1 MANTMLHHRSP
12 RRLGDG
18 ALRALFAATVFL
30 FSAGATAQTYPV
42 RPIRLIVPFA
52 PGGGNDIV
60 GRILA
65 EALTQPLGQTV
76 VVENRPGAGSVVGTE
91 IAAKATP
98 DGYTLF
104 LGNIGLAFTV
114 ALYRK
119 LPYDPQRD
127 LAPVSLLVDQ
137 PNIMVASPALPAQN
151 FKDFIALARATPGK
165 LTYGSAGTG
174 SGTHLAM
181 ELICL
186 TNKVQLIHVPYK
198 GTGPALTAL
207 LGNEIS
213 VFLSTFA
220 SALPH
225 VKSGKLR
232 SFGVT
237 TAKRAETLPDVPTIA
252 EAGMPGFEYSTWY
265 GLLVP
270 AGTPRTIIEKLHA
283 TTLELLKSA
292 EVKQRYRAQGM
303 DVTPST
309 AAEFAAKIKSETDK
323 WVRVV
328 RAANIPQQ

>member
-1 MANTMLHHRSP
+1 VAETQRHRLPVRMSHA
-12 RRLGDG
+12 
-18 ALRALFAATVFL
+18 ALRVAFAACLLL
-30 FSAGATAQTYPV
+30 FSAVVPAQSYPV

-52 PGGGNDIV
+52 PGGGNDIA
-60 GRILA
+60 GRIFA
-65 EALTQPLGQTV
+65 DALTQSLGQTV
-76 VVENRPGAGSVVGTE
+76 IVENRPGAGSVVGTE

-114 ALYRK
+114 ALYKK
-119 LPYDPQRD
+119 LPYDPVRD

-137 PNIMVASPALPAQN
+137 PNIMVASPALTAQT
-151 FKDFIALARATPGK
+151 FKEFVALARANPGK

-186 TNKVQLIHVPYK
+186 TNKIQLIHVPYK
-198 GTGPALTAL
+198 GTGPAVTAL

-237 TAKRAETLPDVPTIA
+237 SARRAETLPDVPTIA
-252 EAGMPGFEYSTWY
+252 EAGMPGFEYTTWY

-270 AGTPRTIIEKLHA
+270 AGTPRAIVDKLNA
-283 TTLELLKSA
+283 TTRSLLASA
-292 EVKQRYRAQGM
+292 DIRQRYRAQGM
-303 DVTPST
+303 DVTPSSPS
-309 AAEFAAKIKSETDK
+309 EFAAKIKTETDK

>member
-1 MANTMLHHRSP
+1 MVYDS
-12 RRLGDG
+12 
-18 ALRALFAATVFL
+18 LRAAVIACLLL
-30 FSAGATAQTYPV
+30 FSAVASAQSYPV
-42 RPIRLIVPFA
+42 RPVRLIVPFA
-52 PGGGNDIV
+52 PGGGNDIA

-65 EALTQPLGQTV
+65 DALTQSLGQTI

-91 IAAKATP
+91 IAARATP

-119 LPYDPQRD
+119 LPYDPIRD

-151 FKDFIALARATPGK
+151 FKELIALARATPGK

-198 GTGPALTAL
+198 GTGPAVTAL
-207 LGNEIS
+207 LGTELS

-237 TAKRAETLPDVPTIA
+237 SAKRAETLPDVPTIA
-252 EAGMPGFEYSTWY
+252 EAGMPGFEYTTWY

-270 AGTPRTIIEKLHA
+270 AGTVRPIIEKLHA
-283 TTLELLKSA
+283 TTLAVLNSA
-292 EVKQRYRAQGM
+292 DVKQRYRAQGM

-309 AAEFAAKIKSETDK
+309 PSEFAAKIKSETEK